1 MLLFTILILTLG
13 YFANQASK
21 QRRIAAALVSS
32 GAHITYQYQYDNY
45 DNEHKYSL
53 NPDATVPW
61 LAEHIGI
68 DYCSPIVDVSSLH
81 ADNPSRV
88 AELAAQLPK
97 LRLLSIQ
104 ETGLRDEDLRAF
116 VGHRYLRGLYLRGTR
131 ITDGAVSHLATLK
144 SLHVLNLH
152 NTNLSP
158 TAIDS
163 LKAALPNTKI
173 YHCEPRRARF

>member
-1 MLLFTILILTLG
+1 MVFFTILILALG
-13 YFANQASK
+13 YFANRCSK
-21 QRRIAAALVSS
+21 QRRIAASLVSN
-32 GAHITYQYQYDNY
+32 GAHITYRYQYDNY
-45 DNEHKYSL
+45 DNEYKYSL
-53 NPDATVPW
+53 NPDATIPW
-61 LAEHIGI
+61 LAEYIGI
-68 DYCSPIVDVSSLH
+68 DYCSPIVDVSSHH

-104 ETGLRDEDLRAF
+104 DTGLEDKDLRAF
-116 VGHRYLRGLYLRGTR
+116 AGHQYLRGLYLRGTR
-131 ITDGAVSHLATLK
+131 ITDGAVSYLATLK

-158 TAIDS
+158 AAIDS

-173 YHCEPRRARF
+173 YLR

>member
-1 MLLFTILILTLG
+1 MLLFTVLIVTLG
-13 YFANQASK
+13 YFANRSSK
-21 QRRIAAALVSS
+21 QRRIAAALASS
-32 GAHITYQYQYDNY
+32 GAYITYRYQYDNY
-45 DNEHKYSL
+45 DNEYKYSL
-53 NPDATVPW
+53 NPDATIPW
-61 LAEHIGI
+61 LAEYIGI

-104 ETGLRDEDLRAF
+104 ETRLRDEDLRAF
-116 VGHRYLRGLYLRGTR
+116 VGHRHLRGLYLRGTR

-158 TAIDS
+158 AAIDS

-173 YHCEPRRARF
+173 YHCKPRKARF